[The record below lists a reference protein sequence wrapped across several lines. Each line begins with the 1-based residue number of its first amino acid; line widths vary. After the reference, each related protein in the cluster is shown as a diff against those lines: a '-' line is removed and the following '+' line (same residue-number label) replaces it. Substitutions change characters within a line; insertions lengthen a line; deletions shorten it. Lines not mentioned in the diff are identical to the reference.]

1 MSSVFEL
8 FIFSDVLEIN
18 RDILT
23 EGNSLILTI
32 QKNISDE
39 ENRFKRL
46 NVKKIFSLKNL
57 YNKPISSVEL
67 LIRDEFL
74 IDNIK
79 NILSETG
86 STEVKIKLLNKD
98 KNLTFSL
105 KNKRFVDR
113 KNLNLLKNQGIS
125 TNIL

>member
-1 MSSVFEL
+1 MFEL

-46 NVKKIFSLKNL
+46 NVKKISSLKNL

-98 KNLTFSL
+98 NNLTFSL